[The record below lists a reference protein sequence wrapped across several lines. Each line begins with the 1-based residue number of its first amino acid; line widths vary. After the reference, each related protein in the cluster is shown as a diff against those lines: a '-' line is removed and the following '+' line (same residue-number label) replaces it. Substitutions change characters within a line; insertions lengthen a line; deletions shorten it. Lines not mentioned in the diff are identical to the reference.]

1 MTGTG
6 LNQTGQETA
15 PLFTKAERVWNALV
29 DGLAALGTAMIG
41 FLMAMICA
49 DIVAR
54 NILGSSLPLVS
65 ELSAITL
72 VMIVFLQLGT
82 AVRHGRLAR
91 IEFISGWLAGVAPRF
106 AALLGCFWNV
116 LGVAICAAIAW
127 STWRIFARDFAANEF
142 IGVTGMMTMPV
153 WPFRLL
159 ILLGVGIAA
168 LQFLL
173 LALQDLR
180 LALKPHASVRSNDT

>member
-1 MTGTG
+1 MAGTD
-6 LNQTGQETA
+6 LNQNGKETA
-15 PLFTKAERVWNALV
+15 LLFLKAERMWNALV
-29 DGLAALGTAMIG
+29 DGLAAVGTAMIG

-91 IEFISGWLAGVAPRF
+91 IEFISGWLARVAPRF
-106 AALLGCFWNV
+106 ASLLACFWNM
-116 LGVAICAAIAW
+116 LGIAVCAAIAW
-127 STWRIFARDFAANEF
+127 STWRIFARDLAASEF

-159 ILLGVGIAA
+159 ILVGVGIAA

-173 LALQDLR
+173 LALKDLR
-180 LALKPHASVRSNDT
+180 LALKPYTAVRNFDT